1 MKVIIV
7 GGVAAGMSAASKIK
21 RLDKSTEVIV
31 YEKGGFLS
39 YGACGLPYY
48 VGGFND
54 DHTKMIARTQEQF
67 ADAGIVTH
75 LHHEVIKVVPEEKRV
90 LVRNHDTG
98 EVFIDT
104 YDKLMI
110 GTGAAA
116 INPPIKGIEKEG
128 VYQLKTLDDGLAL
141 KAVAEDPNVKN
152 IVIVGG
158 GYIGIEVVDA
168 FLNLGKTITCV
179 EFEDRILTAFDAEI
193 SQHAEEEII
202 KHGVVLKT
210 GERVIEIKGDGK
222 VSSVI
227 TDQGEYKADLV
238 ILSVGV
244 RPSTE
249 FLKETGMHLAK
260 NGAIVVDREMRT
272 SIPDIW
278 AAGDCALV
286 YSRNM
291 EENIFLPLGTV
302 ANKCGRMAG
311 ENIMGAHNKFIGA
324 LSSAALKVCDIEM
337 GRTGMGEA
345 DAKRLGKN
353 YKTVIVTAYDHPA
366 YYPGRTPITIKLI
379 YEVGTKKIFG
389 AQTVGIKGAV
399 MRVNMFA
406 LAIHNNMTTD
416 ELGMTDFVYAP
427 PFAGVWDAVHIA
439 ANAAK

>member
-1 MKVIIV
+1 MKVIVI

-21 RLDKSTEVIV
+21 RIDKETEVVV
-31 YEKGGFLS
+31 YEKGNYLS

-54 DHTKMIARTQEQF
+54 DYTKMIARTQEQF
-67 ADAGIVTH
+67 TEAGIVTH
-75 LHHEVIKVVPEEKRV
+75 INHEVLTVVPDEKKVVIK
-90 LVRNHDTG
+90 NHNTG
-98 EVFIDT
+98 EVFTDT

-116 INPPIKGIEKEG
+116 ITPPIKGVEKKG
-128 VYQLKTLDDGLAL
+128 VHQLKTLDDGLVLQEIAQDS
-141 KAVAEDPNVKN
+141 KIQNV
-152 IVIVGG
+152 VIVGG
-158 GYIGIEVVDA
+158 GYIGIEAVDA
-168 FLNLGKTITCV
+168 FLNLGKTVTCI

-193 SQHAEEEII
+193 SEHAEEELI
-202 KHGVVLKT
+202 KQGVILKT
-210 GERVIEIKGDGK
+210 GERVIEIKGDEE
-222 VSSVI
+222 VSSVK
-227 TDQGEYKADLV
+227 TDKGEYKADLV

-244 RPSTE
+244 KPSTE
-249 FLKETGMHLAK
+249 FLKETGMHMAK
-260 NGAIVVDREMRT
+260 NGAIVIDREMRT

-291 EENIFLPLGTV
+291 EENTFLPLGTV

-353 YKTVIVTAYDHPA
+353 YKTVMVKAYDHPG
-366 YYPGRTPITIKLI
+366 YYPGRTPITIKVI
-379 YEVGTKKIFG
+379 YEAGTKKILG

-406 LAIHNNMTTD
+406 VAIHSNMTTD

-427 PFAGVWDAVHIA
+427 PFSGVWDAVHIA
-439 ANAAK
+439 CNAAK